1 MNVMNIFH
9 EDKTQFV
16 ALTQLTTFR
25 RAPGWF
31 LRKIFALFQVKKI
44 AFILFYFLHVWCV
57 QTCQTCAGHIRNSGY
72 YNGASVLRLVNIFYV
87 NVICIWCLPNSL
99 TYSKE
104 INFCLQ

>member
-16 ALTQLTTFR
+16 ALTRLTTFR
-25 RAPGWF
+25 RAPGWV
-31 LRKIFALFQVKKI
+31 LRKIFALFQVKRI

-57 QTCQTCAGHIRNSGY
+57 QTSAGHIRNSGY
-72 YNGASVLRLVNIFYV
+72 YNGAIVLRLVNIFYV
-87 NVICIWCLPNSL
+87 NVICIWCLPKSL

-104 INFCLQ
+104 INFYLQ